1 MCYCKAVEAVGAP
14 ADAAEDVVA
23 AVAVLVL
30 GGDSA
35 AFPSPPVLLLR
46 LEYNNTVYNSVT
58 KYLSYA
64 RGFLF
69 LFLIFQFDQVGTS
82 LCWLNKLITKKNI
95 ISQFRK
101 GH

>member
-1 MCYCKAVEAVGAP
+1 MCYCKAVEDVGVP

-46 LEYNNTVYNSVT
+46 LEYNN
-58 KYLSYA
+58 
-64 RGFLF
+64 
-69 LFLIFQFDQVGTS
+69 I
-82 LCWLNKLITKKNI
+82 
-95 ISQFRK
+95 
-101 GH
+101 

>member
-46 LEYNNTVYNSVT
+46 LEY
-58 KYLSYA
+58 
-64 RGFLF
+64 
-69 LFLIFQFDQVGTS
+69 
-82 LCWLNKLITKKNI
+82 KNI
-95 ISQFRK
+95 
-101 GH
+101 